1 MNIVHICS
9 IDNDKANGIS
19 NVVPY
24 HFIYQSKLANVA
36 IINCNSIVI
45 ELLKNQKN
53 YYSLDSLNND
63 IFNNPCF
70 KYKIDI
76 VVFHGIYF
84 PKYIRISKQLK
95 KYNIPY
101 IIVPHGSLTVEA
113 QKIKFL
119 KKIIGNLFLFN
130 KFIYGARAIQ
140 YLSNSEASRSLI
152 KKDYFVSGNG
162 MEKPK
167 YKKNYFSD
175 NGMKLIYVGRYDVHI
190 KGLDLIIEACS
201 LIKTFM
207 ENNNITI
214 DLYGSCIEEKKKI
227 IKLVSDNNL
236 DKIISVNDSIFDKDK
251 INKILEHD
259 VFIQTSRSEGQPLGI
274 MEAMFLGMPIIVSDG
289 TTFGNVVKY
298 NNCGYVC
305 NSPKEISDK
314 IIECFKNMNK
324 LKLLSE
330 NSYLYALNNFSWTI
344 LAEQAVKEYKKR
356 IKIGGKQCI

>member
-1 MNIVHICS
+1 MKKTIILHVCS
-9 IDNDKANGIS
+9 INNDKCNGVS
-19 NVVPY
+19 VVVPN
-24 HFIYQSKLANVA
+24 HFKYQSK
-36 IINCNSIVI
+36 I
-45 ELLKNQKN
+45 ELVGLLNCSSTRIDCLLQYNNVFLYKDYKKISKLPKPFDHP
-53 YYSLDSLNND
+53 SL
-63 IFNNPCF
+63 
-70 KYKIDI
+70 
-76 VVFHGIYF
+76 VVFHEVY
-84 PKYIRISKQLK
+84 KRQYIFLYNYLIKN
-95 KYNIPY
+95 NIPY
-101 IIVPHGSLTVEA
+101 IIIPHGSLTVEA

-140 YLSNSEASRSLI
+140 YLSNNEASRSLI

-175 NGMKLIYVGRYDVHI
+175 NGMKLIYIGRYDVHI

-214 DLYGSCIEEKKKI
+214 DLYGSGIEEKKKI

-236 DKIISVNDSIFDKDK
+236 DKIVSVNDPIFDKDK
-251 INKILEHD
+251 IDKILEHD

-274 MEAMFLGMPIIVSDG
+274 MEAMFLGMPMIVSDG

-305 NSPKEISDK
+305 NSQKEISDI
-314 IIECFKNMNK
+314 IIECFKNMDK

-356 IKIGGKQCI
+356 IKIGGK